1 MNKTNQ
7 NTDEELIACKE
18 CDLLIR
24 LQPFQAGNKAC
35 CPRCGHVIS
44 QKVVNAK
51 DRVSALSIGALI
63 FLGFSFPFT
72 FLSFESKGN
81 EKAITLADSAISM
94 FQFDFDFIGI
104 LLLLTTIFIPAF
116 FLMNILIVSFSLSIK
131 RSTRLTHYALKSVFH
146 LLDWNMAEIFLIG
159 ILVSLVK
166 IASMANVTFGLS
178 FGAYVLFIVLLVATV
193 NSLDRFQ
200 IWRWVSK
207 LDESSKSHTNHLL
220 DSQQSI
226 VD

>member
-1 MNKTNQ
+1 MKDNSPKI
-7 NTDEELIACKE
+7 DELIACKE
-18 CDLLIR
+18 CDLLIH
-24 LQPFQAGNKAC
+24 LQPFQEGNKAC

-51 DRVSALSIGALI
+51 EKVTALAISSLI
-63 FLGFSFPFT
+63 FLAFSLPFT

-81 EKAITLADSAISM
+81 ERVISLIDSAISM
-94 FQFDFDFIGI
+94 FQFDFDLIGI
-104 LLLLTTIFIPAF
+104 LLLLTTIVIPAL
-116 FLMNILIVSFSLSIK
+116 FLFSVLFVVFSISIK
-131 RSTRLTHYALKSVFH
+131 RSTSLTHHALKGVFH

-159 ILVSLVK
+159 ILVSFVK

-178 FGAYVLFIVLLVATV
+178 FGAYVLFIILLVATV

-200 IWRWVSK
+200 IWRWVK
-207 LDESSKSHTNHLL
+207 DTHKRSSRSLNNSPQT
-220 DSQQSI
+220 I